1 MAKFACLASALL
13 VVAVPALAQAPAS
26 APQELKK
33 SDVNKVV
40 CQKEEQIG
48 SRLGAKKVCLT
59 VKEWLDRAQLN
70 REETERAQQNTGVRS
85 GG

>member
-26 APQELKK
+26 PTQDLKK

-70 REETERAQQNTGVRS
+70 REETERAQQNTGVRA

>member
-70 REETERAQQNTGVRS
+70 REETERAQQNTGVRA